1 MKHHVWHGI
10 GSIIKQRE
18 LHKKSA
24 PHTGA
29 RHNNK
34 VSNMEM

>member
-1 MKHHVWHGI
+1 MKHHVWHDI
-10 GSIIKQRE
+10 GSIIKQRDFN
-18 LHKKSA
+18 KKGA
-24 PHTGA
+24 PPHGA